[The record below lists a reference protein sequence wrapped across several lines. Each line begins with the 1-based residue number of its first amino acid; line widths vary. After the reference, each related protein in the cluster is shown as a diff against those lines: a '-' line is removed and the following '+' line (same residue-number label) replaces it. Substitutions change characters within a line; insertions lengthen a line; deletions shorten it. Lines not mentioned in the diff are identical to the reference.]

1 MPRRFW
7 EKASHAVTSDRAGL
21 AVLGVTALVRAV
33 SYAPFSVDTTRNP
46 AHWLE
51 GLLPAPAWA
60 IVWLFIAVAC
70 MAAIITPRL
79 LPVAVGMTVAIN
91 TLWALSFIGITS
103 HTIDQ
108 AGAGKSPSNQC
119 AGLRVVSTEKGA

>member
-51 GLLPAPAWA
+51 GLLPAPAWSV
-60 IVWLFIAVAC
+60 VWLLIAVAC

-79 LPVAVGMTVAIN
+79 LPIAE
-91 TLWALSFIGITS
+91 IGRA
-103 HTIDQ
+103 H
-108 AGAGKSPSNQC
+108 
-119 AGLRVVSTEKGA
+119 V